1 VNVVAERSI
10 HPASRHVL
18 ERRAVASTVRA
29 LLFALAV
36 LMLTGYCAVMAR
48 KHLDLNPMA
57 LMFASPLLTVYVV
70 AFSALGTWS
79 RAWCALDRA
88 DDQAHRWA
96 NAQASQCEEARTYLS
111 RLRMLRRPML
121 QHDVWCLEE
130 IQRSHMAPK
139 DLAEPELD
147 AREQLTA

>member
-1 VNVVAERSI
+1 MNAVVERSI
-10 HPASRHVL
+10 LPFSRREL
-18 ERRAVASTVRA
+18 ERRAFAATVRA
-29 LLFALAV
+29 LLTALAV
-36 LMLTGYCAVMAR
+36 LMLTGYGSVMAQQ
-48 KHLDLNPMA
+48 HLDINAMA
-57 LMFASPLLTVYVV
+57 LMLASPLLTVYVV
-70 AFSALGTWS
+70 AFAALGSWS
-79 RAWCALDRA
+79 RAWSALERA

-96 NAQASQCEEARTYLS
+96 NAQASQSEEATAYLN
-111 RLRMLRRPML
+111 RLRLMRRPML